1 MKQAHIQTE
10 TKRQK
15 DWENMPK
22 KYIVLDHQLSSGA
35 ASLFKLP
42 IDKEGMK
49 MEWVSV
55 QQYKQAIGYK
65 SLGF

>member
-1 MKQAHIQTE
+1 
-10 TKRQK
+10 
-15 DWENMPK
+15 MPK
-22 KYIVLDHQLSSGA
+22 EYIVLDHQLSSGA